1 MGVKKKLIEH
11 DRQGNTVLQL
21 TGFDSE
27 CVESASVCDHSK
39 RGVQSGAFDWCYC
52 VPYNKFLVKCT

>member
-52 VPYNKFLVKCT
+52 VPYHV